1 MVIDRHTIINTK
13 HINMKKVA
21 LIFSANL
28 SNPTGS
34 SAIIRNF
41 ADSRA
46 IFKKKGVELSIYS
59 PDFENEEV
67 EISVKKESEKG
78 IYRKTAILVSNYG
91 VNHAI
96 GAVVRLYV
104 RYKRSTIV
112 KDYLKKNTKD
122 DVVFFHEL
130 FTCYKYLKKRKNA
143 DAKVVLVLHND
154 GDTYK
159 MLRTEYKTLEKSV
172 FYKYLERLE
181 QYVLEKVDLIGFS
194 ADYPCKNFLDLHPKF
209 DKNKMFYVYNGLTL
223 DSTKIKM
230 ANNSSDVYEI
240 CCVGTVMERKGQR
253 FIVEAL
259 HRMASAGTVPN
270 IHFSIIGAGPL
281 KNELEELSAKYGISK
296 YITFCGS
303 TSNVNKYL
311 ENSDIFILPSITEG
325 FPIAILEAMRL
336 GLPIVSTNVAGIP
349 EMIKHEQTGLIIEPS
364 VEGVYSFLSNFEKY
378 DWKHMGKHSH
388 ELFLEKFTT
397 EKMMESYSDVLKS
410 V

>member
-1 MVIDRHTIINTK
+1 
-13 HINMKKVA
+13 MKKVA

-46 IFKKKGVELSIYS
+46 IFKNKEVELSVYA
-59 PDFENEEV
+59 PDLRNEEV
-67 EISVKKESEKG
+67 EITVKKESEKG
-78 IYRKTAILVSNYG
+78 VYRKSAIMVSNYG

-96 GAVVRLYV
+96 GAVIRLYV
-104 RYKRSTIV
+104 RYMRSTV
-112 KDYLKKNTKD
+112 VTDYIKKNTKD

-130 FTCYKYLKKRKNA
+130 FTCYKYLKKRKDTN
-143 DAKVVLVLHND
+143 AKVVLVMHND

-159 MLRTEYKTLEKSV
+159 MLRTEYKTLEKSI
-172 FYKYLERLE
+172 FYKHLERLE
-181 QYVLEKVDLIGFS
+181 DYVLEHIDLIGFS
-194 ADYPCKNFLDLHPKF
+194 ADYPCKNFIDLHPEF
-209 DKNKMFYVYNGLTL
+209 NKNKIFYVYNGLTIDPL
-223 DSTKIKM
+223 KM
-230 ANNSSDVYEI
+230 TFASNNSDVYEI

-259 HRMASAGTVPN
+259 RKMAATSTIPN
-270 IHFSIIGAGPL
+270 VHFSIIGAGPL
-281 KNELEELSAKYGISK
+281 KEDLEVLSKEYSVSK

-311 ENSDIFILPSITEG
+311 LNSDLFILPSITEG

-349 EMIKHEQTGLIIEPS
+349 EMINDGETGVIIEPS
-364 VEGVYSFLSNFEKY
+364 VEGVYGFLNNFDKH
-378 DWKHMGKHSH
+378 DWKEMGKKSH

-397 EKMMESYSDVLKS
+397 EKMMESYADVLRS

>member
-1 MVIDRHTIINTK
+1 
-13 HINMKKVA
+13 MKKVA

-41 ADSRA
+41 ADSRG
-46 IFKKKGVELSIYS
+46 IFKKNGVELSIYS
-59 PDFENEEV
+59 PDLKNEEV

-78 IYRKTAILVSNYG
+78 FYRKSAIIVSNYG
-91 VNHAI
+91 VHHAI

-104 RYKRSTIV
+104 RYMRSTIV
-112 KDYLKKNTKD
+112 TDYLKENTKD

-130 FTCYKYLKKRKNA
+130 FTCYKYLKKRKNSN
-143 DAKVVLVLHND
+143 AKVVLVMHND

-159 MLRTEYKTLEKSV
+159 MLRTEYKTLEKSI

-181 QYVLEKVDLIGFS
+181 QYVFENIDLLGFS
-194 ADYPCKNFLDLHPKF
+194 ADYPCKNFLDLHPEF
-209 DKNKMFYVYNGLTL
+209 DKDKIFYVYNGL
-223 DSTKIKM
+223 STDNLKKSLTK
-230 ANNSSDVYEI
+230 NNSGTYEI

-259 HRMASAGTVPN
+259 HKMANTSTIPN
-270 IHFSIIGAGPL
+270 IHFSIIGGGPL
-281 KNELEELSAKYGISK
+281 KNELEILSEQYGISK

-311 ENSDIFILPSITEG
+311 ENSDLFILPSITEG

-349 EMIKHEQTGLIIEPS
+349 EMIKDGHTGIIIEPS
-364 VEGVYSFLSNFEKY
+364 VDGVFGFLSNFEKY
-378 DWKHMGKHSH
+378 DWKKMGENSH
-388 ELFLEKFTT
+388 DLFLEKFTT
-397 EKMMESYSDVLKS
+397 EKMMESYSTVLKS

>member
-1 MVIDRHTIINTK
+1 
-13 HINMKKVA
+13 MKKVA
-21 LIFSANL
+21 LVFSANL

-34 SAIIRNF
+34 SAIVRNF

-46 IFKKKGVELSIYS
+46 IFKKNEVELSVYA
-59 PDFENEEV
+59 PDSDNEAV
-67 EISVKKESEKG
+67 EITVKKESEKG
-78 IYRKTAILVSNYG
+78 FYRKSAIMVSNYG

-96 GAVVRLYV
+96 GAVIRLYV
-104 RYKRSTIV
+104 RYMRSTIV
-112 KDYLKKNTKD
+112 TDYLKKNTKD

-130 FTCYKYLKKRKNA
+130 FTCYKYLRKRKNT
-143 DAKVVLVLHND
+143 DAKVVLVMHND
-154 GDTYK
+154 GDSYK
-159 MLRTEYKTLEKSV
+159 MLRTEYKTLEKSI

-181 QYVLEKVDLIGFS
+181 QYVLEHIDLIGFS
-194 ADYPCKNFLDLHPKF
+194 ADYPCKNFIDLHAEF
-209 DKNKMFYVYNGLTL
+209 DKSKIFYVYNGLTIDPL
-223 DSTKIKM
+223 KKTF
-230 ANNSSDVYEI
+230 ANNNSDVYEI

-259 HRMASAGTVPN
+259 RKMAATSTVPN
-270 IHFSIIGAGPL
+270 VHFSIIGAGPL
-281 KNELEELSAKYGISK
+281 KDDLEVLSKEYGVSK

-311 ENSDIFILPSITEG
+311 LNSDLFILPSITEG

-349 EMIKHEQTGLIIEPS
+349 EMINDGETGVIIEPS
-364 VEGVYSFLSNFEKY
+364 VEGVYGFLNNFEKH
-378 DWKHMGKHSH
+378 DWKEMGKKSH

-397 EKMMESYSDVLKS
+397 EKMMESYADVLKS

>member
-1 MVIDRHTIINTK
+1 
-13 HINMKKVA
+13 MKKVA

-34 SAIIRNF
+34 SAIVRNF

-46 IFKKKGVELSIYS
+46 IFKKNGVELSVYS
-59 PDFENEEV
+59 PDFQNEAV

-78 IYRKTAILVSNYG
+78 FYRKSAIMVSNYG

-104 RYKRSTIV
+104 RYMRSKIV
-112 KDYLKKNTKD
+112 TDYLKKNPKD

-130 FTCYKYLKKRKNA
+130 FTCYKYLKKRKNTS
-143 DAKVVLVLHND
+143 AKVVLVMHND

-159 MLRTEYKTLEKSV
+159 MLRTEYKTLEKSI

-181 QYVLEKVDLIGFS
+181 RYVLENIDLIGFS
-194 ADYPCKNFLDLHPKF
+194 ADYPCKNFMDLHPEF
-209 DKNKMFYVYNGLTL
+209 DKNKIFYVYNGLSL
-223 DSTKIKM
+223 DPLKKDL
-230 ANNSSDVYEI
+230 ANNNTDVNEI

-259 HRMASAGTVPN
+259 HKMATAGTIPN

-281 KNELEELSAKYGISK
+281 KNELEILSKQYGISK

-311 ENSDIFILPSITEG
+311 ENSDLFILPSITEG

-349 EMIKHEQTGLIIEPS
+349 EMIKDGYTGKIIEPS
-364 VEGVYSFLSNFEKY
+364 VDGVFDFLSTFKKY
-378 DWKHMGKHSH
+378 DWKEMGENSY

-397 EKMMESYSDVLKS
+397 EKMMESYATVLKS